1 MYYFLAW
8 LSIAGFDLR
17 EFPIAVVPFS
27 LSPEL
32 PVRTSPQSA
41 SRSATRFVYGGTLQP
56 WQDPVLGLQTLADE
70 LSNRGSGDLHI
81 YGGANWIPQINER
94 FQKLQHHL
102 QANERIHFHGALPRA
117 ELLEE
122 YARADV
128 AWDLMTRNPERELA
142 FTSRTVEYLWCGLP
156 VVYNNYAELA
166 DYIAQYDAG
175 WIVDPADEVQI
186 RAVAQE
192 IMAHSAEVRRK
203 GANAQSLVR
212 ERLAWDVTIDPLD
225 QYCRQP
231 HRAAKISQRPYLDSA
246 RLSSLLVSRTK
257 KIVPASTRVWLR
269 KLRGIVRR

>member
-1 MYYFLAW
+1 
-8 LSIAGFDLR
+8 
-17 EFPIAVVPFS
+17 
-27 LSPEL
+27 
-32 PVRTSPQSA
+32 
-41 SRSATRFVYGGTLQP
+41 
-56 WQDPVLGLQTLADE
+56 
-70 LSNRGSGDLHI
+70 
-81 YGGANWIPQINER
+81 
-94 FQKLQHHL
+94 
-102 QANERIHFHGALPRA
+102 
-117 ELLEE
+117 
-122 YARADV
+122 
-128 AWDLMTRNPERELA
+128 
-142 FTSRTVEYLWCGLP
+142 
-156 VVYNNYAELA
+156 
-166 DYIAQYDAG
+166 
-175 WIVDPADEVQI
+175 VQI